1 MLDAKWTGT
10 VYDRRE
16 MKTLNLDQVVRRN
29 FGKLAMFGFASTLLA
44 TWEALAVYVDPSS
57 H

>member
-10 VYDRRE
+10 VSDRRE
-16 MKTLNLDQVVRRN
+16 MKTLNLEQVVRRN

-44 TWEALAVYVDPSS
+44 TWEALAVYV
-57 H
+57 